1 LDQAELCFR
10 RGVTR
15 ERDRPQYASIFLPP
29 LRVKSSPCCLEALRW
44 KRPARLEIIM
54 VRANQSERIGKSEAL
69 SAGAAPT
76 YETDGDI
83 GSTLRDR
90 DNNRAE
96 DRTDERM
103 SKRLRGVGKLAL
115 VPIGALRADPGNPRK
130 HSRIQVRAI
139 ARSIDAFGFNAPIL
153 VDRRNQ
159 IVAGHGRY
167 EAAQF
172 LGLEN
177 IPVIRLDH
185 LTETQAR
192 AYLLADNKLAERSSW
207 DDASLALQ
215 LKELSELALDFD
227 FEAIGFE
234 MPEVDLRIQS
244 LDPTDNADRADEFSN
259 ATGPAVSRPGDLW
272 LLGKHRV
279 YCGSALDP
287 AAYELLMANE
297 RASAMFTDPPYNV
310 KIDGNVCGS
319 GAVRHRE
326 FAMASGEMR
335 PDEFTRFLAGAFDNA
350 RACMSP
356 GAIIYAC
363 MDWRHMAEMLA
374 AGDSAKFELLN
385 LCVWVKTNGGMGSL
399 YRSRHE
405 LVFVFRNGGEAH
417 CNNVQLGRFGRN
429 RTNVWNYPGANVFK
443 RNGRK
448 TDLDLHPTVK
458 PIAMVADAIMD
469 STNLDDVILDP
480 FLGSGTTLLAAERAR
495 RRCHGV
501 ELDPLYVDTVLT
513 RWERLTQQQARLA
526 SGQSFDDVKSERS
539 AK

>member
-1 LDQAELCFR
+1 
-10 RGVTR
+10 
-15 ERDRPQYASIFLPP
+15 
-29 LRVKSSPCCLEALRW
+29 
-44 KRPARLEIIM
+44 M
-54 VRANQSERIGKSEAL
+54 VRASQPGQINESNSAC
-69 SAGAAPT
+69 AGAARA
-76 YETDGDI
+76 YETDGEVVPI
-83 GSTLRDR
+83 LHDR
-90 DNNRAE
+90 DGGNRSGT
-96 DRTDERM
+96 RTDE
-103 SKRLRGVGKLAL
+103 SKSKLPKGAGKLTF
-115 VPIGALRADPGNPRK
+115 VPIRDLRADPGNPRK

-153 VDRRNQ
+153 VDKRNQ

-167 EAAQF
+167 EAAQL
-172 LGLEN
+172 LGLEK
-177 IPVIRLDH
+177 IPIISLDH

-234 MPEVDLRIQS
+234 LPEVDLRIQS
-244 LDPTDNADRADEFSN
+244 LDPTDNADRADEFRN
-259 ATGPAVSRPGDLW
+259 AVGPAVSRPGDLW

-279 YCGSALDP
+279 YCGSALNSV
-287 AAYELLMANE
+287 AYELLMTDEKA
-297 RASAMFTDPPYNV
+297 RAVFTDPPYNV

-319 GAVRHRE
+319 GAVKHRE
-326 FAMASGEMR
+326 FAMASGEMTQE
-335 PDEFTRFLAGAFDNA
+335 EFVRFLAGAFDLA
-350 RACMSP
+350 RAYASS
-356 GAIIYAC
+356 GAIVYAC

-374 AGDSAKFELLN
+374 AGHAANFELLN

-443 RNGRK
+443 RK
-448 TDLDLHPTVK
+448 AHKSDLELHPTVK
-458 PIAMVADAIMD
+458 PIAMVTDAILD

-501 ELDPLYVDTVLT
+501 ELDPLYIDTVIA
-513 RWERLTQQQARLA
+513 RWEGLTQQQARLA
-526 SGQSFDDVKSERS
+526 SGQTFADIKSERS
-539 AK
+539 GN

>member
-1 LDQAELCFR
+1 MDQAELCFR

-153 VDRRNQ
+153 VDKRNQ

-287 AAYELLMANE
+287 AAYKLLMANE

-326 FAMASGEMR
+326 FAMASGEMTR
-335 PDEFTRFLAGAFDNA
+335 EEFTRFLAGTFDNA

>member
-115 VPIGALRADPGNPRK
+115 VPIGALRADPCNPRK

-153 VDRRNQ
+153 VDKRNQ

-177 IPVIRLDH
+177 IPVISLDH

-287 AAYELLMANE
+287 AAYKLLMANE

-501 ELDPLYVDTVLT
+501 ELDPLYVDTVIT

>member
-1 LDQAELCFR
+1 MSRENQSTR
-10 RGVTR
+10 RVQPKALGAGAPSACETDSKVVVS
-15 ERDRPQYASIFLPP
+15 EPNRDNSNHAGARTGESTSR
-29 LRVKSSPCCLEALRW
+29 RVKDIGRLTLVPVAALR
-44 KRPARLEIIM
+44 P
-54 VRANQSERIGKSEAL
+54 
-69 SAGAAPT
+69 
-76 YETDGDI
+76 
-83 GSTLRDR
+83 
-90 DNNRAE
+90 
-96 DRTDERM
+96 
-103 SKRLRGVGKLAL
+103 
-115 VPIGALRADPGNPRK
+115 DPRNPRK
-130 HSRIQVRAI
+130 HSRVQVRAI
-139 ARSIDAFGFNAPIL
+139 ARSIEAFGFNAPIL
-153 VDRRNQ
+153 VDKRNQ

-167 EAAQF
+167 EAAKL
-172 LGLEN
+172 LGLES
-177 IPVIRLDH
+177 IPIISLDH
-185 LTETQAR
+185 LTEAQAR

-259 ATGPAVSRPGDLW
+259 AVGPAVSRPGDLW

-287 AAYELLMANE
+287 STYELLMADE
-297 RASAMFTDPPYNV
+297 RASAVFTDPPYNV

-319 GAVRHRE
+319 GAVKHRE
-326 FAMASGEMR
+326 FAMASGEMSKT
-335 PDEFTRFLAGAFDNA
+335 EFSGFLAAALDLT
-350 RACMSP
+350 RAYASP

-363 MDWRHMAEMLA
+363 MDWRHMAEMIA
-374 AGDSAKFELLN
+374 AGEAANFELLN

-448 TDLDLHPTVK
+448 SDLDLHPTVK
-458 PIAMVADAIMD
+458 PIAMVADAILD
-469 STNLDDVILDP
+469 STNLDDVVLDP
-480 FLGSGTTLLAAERAR
+480 FLGSGTTLLAAERTR

-501 ELDPLYVDTVLT
+501 ELDPLYVDTAIM
-513 RWERLTQQQARLA
+513 RWERLTQQQALLS
-526 SGQSFDDVKSERS
+526 SGQSFASARNERE
-539 AK
+539 AN

>member
-1 LDQAELCFR
+1 
-10 RGVTR
+10 
-15 ERDRPQYASIFLPP
+15 
-29 LRVKSSPCCLEALRW
+29 
-44 KRPARLEIIM
+44 
-54 VRANQSERIGKSEAL
+54 
-69 SAGAAPT
+69 
-76 YETDGDI
+76 
-83 GSTLRDR
+83 
-90 DNNRAE
+90 
-96 DRTDERM
+96 
-103 SKRLRGVGKLAL
+103 
-115 VPIGALRADPGNPRK
+115 
-130 HSRIQVRAI
+130 
-139 ARSIDAFGFNAPIL
+139 
-153 VDRRNQ
+153 
-159 IVAGHGRY
+159 
-167 EAAQF
+167 
-172 LGLEN
+172 
-177 IPVIRLDH
+177 
-185 LTETQAR
+185 
-192 AYLLADNKLAERSSW
+192 
-207 DDASLALQ
+207 
-215 LKELSELALDFD
+215 
-227 FEAIGFE
+227 

-287 AAYELLMANE
+287 AAYELCMANE

-326 FAMASGEMR
+326 FAMASGEMTR
-335 PDEFTRFLAGAFDNA
+335 EEFTRFLAGTFDNA

-501 ELDPLYVDTVLT
+501 ELDPLYVDTVIT

-526 SGQSFDDVKSERS
+526 SGQSFDDVKREVNAPDDAYEVGYGRPPKETQWKKGQSGNAGAKKRGPAAVATVEIIDRLFVKPVEIVENGVARKVGTLEAILMRLWAAELSGSKRAGKVRLQFQELVEDDKEREIIIEETL
-539 AK
+539 AKNMIDWPGRTTHG